1 VPALLALLSSVL
13 WGVSDFL
20 GGTASRRLP
29 VATVLGVS
37 QLTGL
42 VLLTGLA
49 AGTGAL
55 DTSRTYLLPAVGA
68 GAVGV
73 CALGMFFRA
82 LSIGT
87 MGVVAPVAALGVAV
101 PVVVGLAQGE
111 EPSSLQVV
119 GIVVAVVGV
128 VLASGP
134 ELSGSGAGGAQAL
147 LLAVGAALGFGV
159 VILFVAEA
167 SEGPDSGL
175 VVMTLVTM
183 RLTSVLLLTLLL
195 LATVRRRGWE
205 LDVRRTDLPIL
216 AVTGGADAAA
226 NGTYAFAS
234 RSSLLSVAAVLA
246 SLYPVVTALLAYR
259 IHAERL
265 RRIQVA
271 GVAVSIAG
279 VALLAGG

>member
-1 VPALLALLSSVL
+1 VAALLALLSSVL

-29 VATVLGVS
+29 VPTVLGLS

-42 VLLTGLA
+42 LLLTVLA
-49 AGTGAL
+49 VATGAL
-55 DTSRTYLLPAVGA
+55 DTSRSYLVPAVVA
-68 GAVGV
+68 GLVGL

-111 EPSSLQVV
+111 QPTRLQVA
-119 GIVVAVVGV
+119 GIVVAVLGV

-147 LLAVGAALGFGV
+147 LLAVGAAAGFGV
-159 VILFVAEA
+159 VLLFVAEA
-167 SEGPDSGL
+167 SEGADSGA

-183 RLTSVLLLTLLL
+183 RLTSVGLLVLLL
-195 LATVRRRGWE
+195 LATARRRGWD
-205 LDVRRTDLPIL
+205 LGARPADLPL
-216 AVTGGADAAA
+216 LGLTGAADAAA
-226 NGTYAFAS
+226 NGTYAVAS
-234 RSSLLSVAAVLA
+234 RSSLVSVAAVLA

-259 IHAERL
+259 VHGERL
-265 RRIQVA
+265 RPVQVA
-271 GVAVSIAG
+271 GVGVTLVG